1 MEAGLSVP
9 CSYDVPN
16 VCLVFGGLVFP
27 VVFFELYIEVGL
39 HQVPPPGVQSVRYF
53 IQRVA
58 QQRRKNLPSSV
69 KQKVWFSICHSL
81 LWSWV
86 KLQLGSSGIGL
97 ARNRRIEHS
106 YYASFEGVAQR
117 WGVLTFL

>member
-1 MEAGLSVP
+1 MEVGLSVP

-39 HQVPPPGVQSVRYF
+39 HQVLPPGVQSVRYF

-69 KQKVWFSICHSL
+69 KQKVWFSILPFTPLELGEAAVRVFWNWVGEESTDRAQL
-81 LWSWV
+81 LC
-86 KLQLGSSGIGL
+86 
-97 ARNRRIEHS
+97 
-106 YYASFEGVAQR
+106 F
-117 WGVLTFL
+117 F